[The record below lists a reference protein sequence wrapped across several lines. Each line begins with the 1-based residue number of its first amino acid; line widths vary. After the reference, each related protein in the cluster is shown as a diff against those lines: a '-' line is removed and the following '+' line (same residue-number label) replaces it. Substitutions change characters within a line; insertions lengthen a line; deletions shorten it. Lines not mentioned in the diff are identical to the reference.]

1 MKKQEETQPCTK
13 KGFPNIPLRKNTI
26 ACRII
31 GGYQNTRTNK
41 EDFALTP
48 YLFSVWVTLEII
60 KVRGIGICWGYHS
73 VYLGIGWNIP
83 PNHPSFKVYS

>member
-1 MKKQEETQPCTK
+1 MKMKSEGETQPCTK
-13 KGFPNIPLRKNTI
+13 KGLPNIPLPKNTI

-48 YLFSVWVTLEII
+48 YLFSVWVTGEII
-60 KVRGIGICWGYHS
+60 KVRGVGICWGHHS
-73 VYLGIGWNIP
+73 VYLGLLSI
-83 PNHPSFKVYS
+83 SCRS